1 MTLSMNDKQLF
12 KNYVSSS
19 LVEKFSYSE
28 QEAKDMV
35 KNSSI
40 IEELEK
46 DPSKVMNFDSE
57 FWASKISAKSKI
69 RFI

>member
-12 KNYVSSS
+12 KNYVSNS
-19 LVEKFSYSE
+19 LVERFNYSE
-28 QEAKDMV
+28 QEATNMV

-46 DPSKVMNFDSE
+46 DPVKVMHFDSE
-57 FWASKISAKSKI
+57 FWASKISAKSKVK
-69 RFI
+69 FI